1 MDRLMGAAAAAIFLL
16 GMLAGYTVG
25 AFVPAS
31 AQTQV
36 ETISPEAIM
45 KTVSGLKDETVANAI

>member
-1 MDRLMGAAAAAIFLL
+1 MNRLLGACAAAIFLL
-16 GMLAGYTVG
+16 GMLAGYTVS

-31 AQTQV
+31 AQTQM
-36 ETISPEAIM
+36 ETVSPEAIN

>member
-1 MDRLMGAAAAAIFLL
+1 MIRLLGACGAAIFLL
-16 GMLAGYTVG
+16 GMLAGYTVS

-36 ETISPEAIM
+36 ETISTEAIT